1 MGIDPRGPR
10 VAALIT
16 TVVLAV
22 VLITGSGWLLAVQAL
37 VFTAGSVFGLRYSP
51 YGFLYRHLVRPRLGP
66 PSELEPEAP
75 PRFAQTSAWSL
86 PSPAWPVT
94 RRA

>member
-22 VLITGSGWLLAVQAL
+22 VLITGSAWLLAAQAL
-37 VFTAGSVFGLRYSP
+37 VFATGFVFGLRYSP
-51 YGFLYRHLVRPRLGP
+51 YGFLYGTWSGRGWARPRN
-66 PSELEPEAP
+66 SN
-75 PRFAQTSAWSL
+75 PRRRRGSPRQSAWSL